1 MYEQN
6 IESVIMLSIPKIMFL
21 YAMFFKLGPINLS
34 FIEMF
39 LAQIML
45 THGDAYVTFRGKV
58 LKYDDSI
65 GIDSLL
71 TKDKV
76 I

>member
-6 IESVIMLSIPKIMFL
+6 IESVIMLTTPKIMFL
-21 YAMFFKLGPINLS
+21 YTMLFKLGPINLS

-58 LKYDDSI
+58 LKYDDFI